1 VVNILFAAA
10 LMLAVGQA
18 ATGQGAAQDFAGT
31 WVAELTGT
39 TYVRLEL
46 EPAGGTLR
54 GRIALGNIQF
64 DRQGLVSKA
73 EAAPRDLKP
82 ISDVT
87 LRGTGLA
94 FAWRNGNDT
103 DRFEMRQLDGGTAEL
118 LFIPSDEDRKEL
130 AAEGIAA
137 LKPIRLKKLART

>member
-103 DRFEMRQLDGGTAEL
+103 DRFEMRQLDRGTAEL